1 MSKRTFEYTPS
12 VANILVAFI
21 TLITGLT
28 ISVVAAYYS
37 ISGLTAIFSAAVI
50 PIIIMGGALEVG
62 KLVASIWLKQNWR
75 IAPITIKVY
84 LIAAVV
90 MLMVI
95 TSMGIFGF
103 LSKSHSDQGV
113 VSGDAIAKV
122 AVFDER
128 IAIQEENI
136 VSRRENISAARTALQ
151 QLDEQVNQTLSR
163 TSDAT
168 DTAAV
173 NRSVTIRNQQRTERT
188 RLNQEISSLQKE
200 IEEINLEISR
210 IKEERAPLAVELR
223 KVEAEVGPLK
233 YIAALVYGETTPD
246 LLEQAVIWVIIMLV
260 VVFDPL
266 ALVLLLAAQHSLQI
280 EFQARRKHKV
290 VYIPPNNVDPTQ
302 KESTTP
308 EPTTTKTKER
318 RFKFPFF
325 NKITQTETPIEENI
339 VVKNPVVIDEIPVVI
354 DEIPV
359 VDQKLTDKEINPVEM
374 WNTMIKAA
382 EEEVKS
388 VPKEQPV
395 EETTTQTN
403 YVQNEE
409 QSESGMWNELSKVIS
424 REEYTQKT
432 IQEMTDKVKSGQM
445 PFYQVPAEFQQEI
458 RKGLAQWEPR

>member
-1 MSKRTFEYTPS
+1 MSKKTFEYTPS
-12 VANILVAFI
+12 IANILVAFI

-37 ISGLTAIFSAAVI
+37 ISGLTAIFSAAVV
-50 PIIIMGGALEVG
+50 PIIIMGAALEVG

-75 IAPITIKVY
+75 ISPLTIKAY
-84 LIAAVV
+84 LIAAVA

-103 LSKSHSDQGV
+103 LSKSHADQGV
-113 VSGDAIAKV
+113 VSGDALAKV

-136 VSRRENISAARTALQ
+136 VSRRENIAAARTALQ

-163 TSDAT
+163 TADAT
-168 DTAAV
+168 DTNAV

-188 RLNQEISSLQKE
+188 RLNQEIAALQKE
-200 IEEINLEISR
+200 IEEINLEIAR

-246 LLEQAVIWVIIMLV
+246 LLEQAVVWVIIMLV

-280 EFQARRKHKV
+280 EFQARKKNKQNYTPPTNTV
-290 VYIPPNNVDPTQ
+290 IPNDPPPP
-302 KESTTP
+302 KP
-308 EPTTTKTKER
+308 KDKG
-318 RFKFPFF
+318 FKFPFLP
-325 NKITQTETPIEENI
+325 KDKQSTQELA
-339 VVKNPVVIDEIPVVI
+339 VKVENPVVEEKVAVDEKPIATEV
-354 DEIPV
+354 
-359 VDQKLTDKEINPVEM
+359 NPVEM

-388 VPKEQPV
+388 APKEQSID
-395 EETTTQTN
+395 ETTTQTN

-409 QSESGMWNELSKVIS
+409 QTESGLWNELSKVIS
-424 REEYTQKT
+424 QAEYTQKT
-432 IQEMTDKVKSGQM
+432 IQEMTEKVKTGQI

-458 RKGLAQWEPR
+458 RKGLGQWEPR

>member
-1 MSKRTFEYTPS
+1 MSKKTFEYTPS
-12 VANILVAFI
+12 ISNILVAFI

-50 PIIIMGGALEVG
+50 PIIIMGGVLEVG
-62 KLVASIWLKQNWR
+62 KLVASVWLKQNWR
-75 IAPITIKVY
+75 IAPISIKAY

-103 LSKSHSDQGV
+103 LSKSHADQGV
-113 VSGDAIAKV
+113 ISGDALAKV

-136 VSRRENISAARTALQ
+136 VSRRENIAAARTALQ

-163 TSDAT
+163 TADAT

-173 NRSVTIRNQQRTERT
+173 NRSVTIRSQQRSERS

-200 IEEINLEISR
+200 IEEINLEIAS

-233 YIAALVYGETTPD
+233 YIAALVYGETTPA

-280 EFQARRKHKV
+280 EFQARRKQKV
-290 VYIPPNNVDPTQ
+290 IYTPPSNTINPIQD
-302 KESTTP
+302 
-308 EPTTTKTKER
+308 EPTPSKPKEKGI
-318 RFKFPFF
+318 KFPFF
-325 NKITQTETPIEENI
+325 KKKDQPTLPVEEKIVVEETPML
-339 VVKNPVVIDEIPVVI
+339 
-354 DEIPV
+354 
-359 VDQKLTDKEINPVEM
+359 DQKPTDTEVNPVEM

-382 EEEVKS
+382 EEEAKS
-388 VPKEQPV
+388 TPKAQTV
-395 EETTTQTN
+395 DETTTQTN

-409 QSESGMWNELSKVIS
+409 QNESGLWKELSKVIS
-424 REEYTQKT
+424 REEYNQKT
-432 IQEMTDKVKSGQM
+432 IQEMTEKVKSGQI

-458 RKGLAQWEPR
+458 RKGLGQWEPK

>member
-1 MSKRTFEYTPS
+1 MSKKTFEYTPS
-12 VANILVAFI
+12 ISNIVVAFI

-50 PIIIMGGALEVG
+50 PIIIMGGVLEVG
-62 KLVASIWLKQNWR
+62 KLVASVWLKQNWR
-75 IAPITIKVY
+75 IAPISIKAY

-103 LSKSHSDQGV
+103 LSKSHADQG
-113 VSGDAIAKV
+113 AISQEALAKV

-136 VSRRENISAARTALQ
+136 VSRRENIAAARTALQ

-163 TSDAT
+163 TADAT

-173 NRSVTIRNQQRTERT
+173 NRSVTIRSQQRSERS
-188 RLNQEISSLQKE
+188 RLNQEIGSLQKE
-200 IEEINLEISR
+200 IEEINLEIAS

-233 YIAALVYGETTPD
+233 YIAALVYGETTPA

-280 EFQARRKHKV
+280 EFQARRKQKV
-290 VYIPPNNVDPTQ
+290 IH
-302 KESTTP
+302 
-308 EPTTTKTKER
+308 TTTGNTINPIQDEPKLKEKR
-318 RFKFPFF
+318 IKFSFF
-325 NKITQTETPIEENI
+325 NKKTQP
-339 VVKNPVVIDEIPVVI
+339 KPVVEEKPVI
-354 DEIPV
+354 D
-359 VDQKLTDKEINPVEM
+359 QKPADIESNPVEM

-382 EEEVKS
+382 EEEAKS
-388 VPKEQPV
+388 TPKDLPLN
-395 EETTTQTN
+395 ETTTQTN

-409 QSESGMWNELSKVIS
+409 QNESGLWKELSKVIS
-424 REEYTQKT
+424 REEYNQKT
-432 IQEMTDKVKSGQM
+432 IQEMTEKVKSGQI

-458 RKGLAQWEPR
+458 RKGLGQWEPK

>member
-62 KLVASIWLKQNWR
+62 KLVASVWLKQNWR
-75 IAPITIKVY
+75 IAPITIKAY
-84 LIAAVV
+84 LIAAVA

-103 LSKSHSDQGV
+103 LSKSHADQGV
-113 VSGDAIAKV
+113 VSGDASAKV

-136 VSRRENISAARTALQ
+136 VSRRENIAAARTALQ

-173 NRSVTIRNQQRTERT
+173 NRSVTIRNQQRSERT

-200 IEEINLEISR
+200 IEEINLEIAR

-233 YIAALVYGETTPD
+233 YIAALVYGETTPA

-280 EFQARRKHKV
+280 EFQARRKNKV
-290 VYIPPNNVDPTQ
+290 VYIPLDNNVDPIQ
-302 KESTTP
+302 KEPTPP
-308 EPTTTKTKER
+308 EPTTPKTKER

-325 NKITQTETPIEENI
+325 NKPTQSKTPIEEN
-339 VVKNPVVIDEIPVVI
+339 VVVDEKSL
-354 DEIPV
+354 
-359 VDQKLTDKEINPVEM
+359 VDQKTTDTEVNPVEM

-382 EEEVKS
+382 EEEAKLS
-388 VPKEQPV
+388 PKEQPV

-409 QSESGMWNELSKVIS
+409 QSESGLWNELSKVIS

>member
-1 MSKRTFEYTPS
+1 MSKKTFEYTPS
-12 VANILVAFI
+12 ISNILVAFI

-50 PIIIMGGALEVG
+50 PIIIMGGVLEVG
-62 KLVASIWLKQNWR
+62 KLVASVWLKQNWR
-75 IAPITIKVY
+75 IAPISIKAY

-103 LSKSHSDQGV
+103 LSKSHADQGV
-113 VSGDAIAKV
+113 ISGDALAKV

-136 VSRRENISAARTALQ
+136 VSRRENIAAARTALQ

-163 TSDAT
+163 TADAT

-173 NRSVTIRNQQRTERT
+173 NRSVTIRSQQRSERS
-188 RLNQEISSLQKE
+188 RLNQEIGSLQKE
-200 IEEINLEISR
+200 IEEINLEIAS

-233 YIAALVYGETTPD
+233 YIAALVYGETTPA

-280 EFQARRKHKV
+280 EFQARRK
-290 VYIPPNNVDPTQ
+290 Q
-302 KESTTP
+302 KIIHTTTGNTINPIQDETTP
-308 EPTTTKTKER
+308 PKPKEKG
-318 RFKFPFF
+318 FKFSFF
-325 NKITQTETPIEENI
+325 NKKTQP
-339 VVKNPVVIDEIPVVI
+339 KPVVEEKPVI
-354 DEIPV
+354 D
-359 VDQKLTDKEINPVEM
+359 QKPADIESNPVEM

-382 EEEVKS
+382 EEEAKS
-388 VPKEQPV
+388 TPKDLPLN
-395 EETTTQTN
+395 ETTTQTN

-409 QSESGMWNELSKVIS
+409 QNESGLWKELSKVIS
-424 REEYTQKT
+424 REEYNQKT
-432 IQEMTDKVKSGQM
+432 IQEMTEKVKSGQI

-458 RKGLAQWEPR
+458 RKGLGQWEPK

>member
-1 MSKRTFEYTPS
+1 MSKKTFEYTPS
-12 VANILVAFI
+12 ISNILVALI

-50 PIIIMGGALEVG
+50 PIIIMGGVLEVG
-62 KLVASIWLKQNWR
+62 KLVASVWLKQNWR
-75 IAPITIKVY
+75 IAPISIKAY

-103 LSKSHSDQGV
+103 LSKSHADQGV
-113 VSGDAIAKV
+113 ISGDALAKV

-136 VSRRENISAARTALQ
+136 VSRRENIAAARTALQ

-163 TSDAT
+163 TADAT
-168 DTAAV
+168 DIAAV
-173 NRSVTIRNQQRTERT
+173 NRSVTIRSQQRSERA

-200 IEEINLEISR
+200 IEEINLEIAS

-233 YIAALVYGETTPD
+233 YIAALVYGETTPA

-280 EFQARRKHKV
+280 EFQARRKQKV
-290 VYIPPNNVDPTQ
+290 IYTPPSNTINPIQD
-302 KESTTP
+302 
-308 EPTTTKTKER
+308 EPTPSKPKEKGI
-318 RFKFPFF
+318 KFPFF
-325 NKITQTETPIEENI
+325 KKKAQPSLPVEEKIVVEETPML
-339 VVKNPVVIDEIPVVI
+339 
-354 DEIPV
+354 
-359 VDQKLTDKEINPVEM
+359 DQKPTDTEVNPVEM

-382 EEEVKS
+382 EEEAKS
-388 VPKEQPV
+388 TPKAQTV
-395 EETTTQTN
+395 DETTTQTN

-409 QSESGMWNELSKVIS
+409 QNESGLWKELSKVIS
-424 REEYTQKT
+424 REEYNQKT
-432 IQEMTDKVKSGQM
+432 IQEMTEKVKSGQI

-458 RKGLAQWEPR
+458 RKGLGQWEPK

>member
-1 MSKRTFEYTPS
+1 MSKEKFEYTPS
-12 VANILVAFI
+12 LSNIFVAFL
-21 TLITGLT
+21 TLLTGLS
-28 ISVVAAYYS
+28 ISAVAAYYS

-50 PIIIMGGALEVG
+50 PIIIMGGALEFG
-62 KLVASIWLKQNWR
+62 KLVASVWLKQNWR
-75 IAPITIKVY
+75 IAPITIKAY
-84 LIAAVV
+84 LIAAVA

-103 LSKSHSDQGV
+103 LSKSHADQGV
-113 VSGDAIAKV
+113 VSGDALAKV

-136 VSRRENISAARTALQ
+136 VSRRENIAAARTALQ

-163 TSDAT
+163 TADAT
-168 DTAAV
+168 DTNAV
-173 NRSVTIRNQQRTERT
+173 NRSVTIRNQQRAERN
-188 RLNQEISSLQKE
+188 RLNQEIENSQEE
-200 IEEINLEISR
+200 IEEINLEIAQ

-233 YIAALVYGETTPD
+233 YIAALIYGETTPD
-246 LLEQAVIWVIIMLV
+246 LLEQAVVWVIIMLV

-280 EFQARRKHKV
+280 EFQARKKNKQNYTLPTNTV
-290 VYIPPNNVDPTQ
+290 IPDDPTP
-302 KESTTP
+302 KP
-308 EPTTTKTKER
+308 KDKG
-318 RFKFPFF
+318 FKFPFF
-325 NKITQTETPIEENI
+325 QKPKPASTEQEIKVESPIIEEKVI
-339 VVKNPVVIDEIPVVI
+339 VDEKPIATEV
-354 DEIPV
+354 
-359 VDQKLTDKEINPVEM
+359 NPVEM

-388 VPKEQPV
+388 APKEQSID
-395 EETTTQTN
+395 ETTTQTN

-409 QSESGMWNELSKVIS
+409 QTESGLWNELSKVIS
-424 REEYTQKT
+424 REEYTQKA
-432 IQEMTDKVKSGQM
+432 IQEMTEKVKTGQI

>member
-1 MSKRTFEYTPS
+1 MSKKTFEYTPS
-12 VANILVAFI
+12 ISNILVALI

-50 PIIIMGGALEVG
+50 PIIIMGGVLEVG
-62 KLVASIWLKQNWR
+62 KLVASVWLKQNWR
-75 IAPITIKVY
+75 IAPISIKAY

-103 LSKSHSDQGV
+103 LSKSHADQGV
-113 VSGDAIAKV
+113 ISGDALAKV

-136 VSRRENISAARTALQ
+136 VSRRENIAAARTALQ

-163 TSDAT
+163 TANAT

-173 NRSVTIRNQQRTERT
+173 NRSVTIRSQQRSERS

-200 IEEINLEISR
+200 IEEINLEIAS

-233 YIAALVYGETTPD
+233 YIAALVYGETTPA

-280 EFQARRKHKV
+280 EFQARRKQKV
-290 VYIPPNNVDPTQ
+290 IYTPPSNTINPIQD
-302 KESTTP
+302 
-308 EPTTTKTKER
+308 EPTPPK
-318 RFKFPFF
+318 
-325 NKITQTETPIEENI
+325 PIEEKI
-339 VVKNPVVIDEIPVVI
+339 VVEETPML
-354 DEIPV
+354 
-359 VDQKLTDKEINPVEM
+359 DQKPTDTEINPVEM

-388 VPKEQPV
+388 TPKDQVV
-395 EETTTQTN
+395 EGQNTQTN
-403 YVQNEE
+403 DTQNEE
-409 QSESGMWNELSKVIS
+409 QSESGLSQLIS

-432 IQEMTDKVKSGQM
+432 LEEMIEKVKNGSM
-445 PFYQVPAEFQQEI
+445 PFYQVPAEFQQEV